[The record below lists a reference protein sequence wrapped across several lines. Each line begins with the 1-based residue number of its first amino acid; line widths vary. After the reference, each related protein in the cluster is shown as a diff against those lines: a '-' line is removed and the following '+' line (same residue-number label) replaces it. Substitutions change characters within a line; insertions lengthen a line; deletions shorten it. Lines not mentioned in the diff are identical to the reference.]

1 MQIIFLKRRSLSSKD
16 NVVHSQYFLF
26 YFNFLFFILIIK
38 KSKFTYKYG
47 LNISISQDITRNK
60 NSISDKQTV
69 TGTSN
74 KRISKTKNSFN
85 SLA

>member
-1 MQIIFLKRRSLSSKD
+1 MQIIFLKRHSLSSKD
-16 NVVHSQYFLF
+16 NRPFPIF

-69 TGTSN
+69 TGTNN